1 MVDERKM
8 IYGFVQERLRELK
21 DNPDESIVR
30 AQLAKMRRG
39 VGEQPGTSPELWG
52 ILFQNFPEPLEGK
65 GNQPGRAEVAI
76 YMALTLYAMHQQSRS
91 LRDENVNQPEIG
103 FGQAVGMLV
112 LKNPDSLE
120 AVRRRFNATALA
132 ADIVELA
139 WHMKGMVQLFR
150 QKEVGLD
157 YGQIA
162 IDFYDYQ
169 ILDQMPG
176 VLLKWGRD
184 FYRSCSK
191 KNEMEE
197 KENGTYLFLSKK
209 DNGVVFE
216 YKVDIL
222 DESFN
227 LSYVHITANNDT
239 FHIDFDN

>member
-8 IYGFVQERLRELK
+8 IYEFVQERLRKLK
-21 DNPDESIVR
+21 DSPDESTVR

-39 VGEQPGTSPELWG
+39 IGEQPGTSPELWG
-52 ILFQNFPEPLEGK
+52 ILFQNLPESLEGK
-65 GNQPGRAEVAI
+65 GNQPGRAELAI

-150 QKEVGLD
+150 QKEICLD
-157 YGQIA
+157 YVQLA
-162 IDFYDYQ
+162 VDFYLYQ
-169 ILDQMPG
+169 DLEKIPEIR
-176 VLLKWGRD
+176 LKWGRD
-184 FYRSCSK
+184 FYRYCNAK
-191 KNEMEE
+191 AEKEEE
-197 KENGTYLFLSKK
+197 KEN
-209 DNGVVFE
+209 E
-216 YKVDIL
+216 
-222 DESFN
+222 
-227 LSYVHITANNDT
+227 
-239 FHIDFDN
+239 

>member
-21 DNPDESIVR
+21 DNPDESTVR

-39 VGEQPGTSPELWG
+39 IGEQPGTSPELWE
-52 ILFQNFPEPLEGK
+52 ILFQNFPEPLEGE

-150 QKEVGLD
+150 QREVGLD

-162 IDFYDYQ
+162 MDFYDYQ
-169 ILDQMPG
+169 VLDQMPG
-176 VLLKWGRD
+176 VRLKWGRD

-197 KENGTYLFLSKK
+197 KENG
-209 DNGVVFE
+209 
-216 YKVDIL
+216 
-222 DESFN
+222 
-227 LSYVHITANNDT
+227 
-239 FHIDFDN
+239 

>member
-150 QKEVGLD
+150 QKEICLD
-157 YGQIA
+157 YVQLA
-162 IDFYDYQ
+162 VDFYLYQ
-169 ILDQMPG
+169 DLEKIPEIR
-176 VLLKWGRD
+176 LKWGRD
-184 FYRSCSK
+184 FYRYCNAK
-191 KNEMEE
+191 AEKEEE
-197 KENGTYLFLSKK
+197 KEN
-209 DNGVVFE
+209 E
-216 YKVDIL
+216 
-222 DESFN
+222 
-227 LSYVHITANNDT
+227 
-239 FHIDFDN
+239 